1 MQEIIE
7 NKKINV
13 NLNEKRKNKE
23 QEKLKKLYEKIE
35 EKRNIKRCNNN

>member
-23 QEKLKKLYEKIE
+23 QEKLKKLYEK
-35 EKRNIKRCNNN
+35 